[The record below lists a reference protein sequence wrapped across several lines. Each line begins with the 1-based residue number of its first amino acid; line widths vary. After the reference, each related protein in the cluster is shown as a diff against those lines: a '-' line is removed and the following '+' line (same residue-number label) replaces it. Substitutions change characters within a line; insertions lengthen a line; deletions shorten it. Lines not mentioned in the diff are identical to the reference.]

1 MCEPMTL
8 LAIGGSLMGSA
19 AANKA
24 ANAQS
29 EYQDQLHE
37 ENRKQADAAAIN
49 EYAQANAEEAQ
60 AGEAAAQKQM
70 ANDLMAREQAA
81 RANVAAAQ
89 SGAIDNTGNVGA
101 AQIIRQGLE
110 ANTQIG
116 QNLARDQQTFGLQR
130 EGIRNRQYSRIQSV
144 SKGRGKVSTL
154 SGLDIAQA
162 GIAGAGQYFG
172 NAATGADNQAKF
184 KAKGNPDKWL
194 S

>member
-1 MCEPMTL
+1 MCDPVTL
-8 LAIGGSLMGSA
+8 GVLSIGSSLMGSA

-37 ENRKQADAAAIN
+37 ENRKQADKAAIN
-49 EYAQANAEEAQ
+49 EYAQANSEETQ

-70 ANDLMAREQAA
+70 ENDLMARQQAS

-101 AQIIRQGLE
+101 AQIIRGGLE
-110 ANTQIG
+110 ANTQIA
-116 QNLARDQQTFGLQR
+116 QNLQNDQQTFGLQR

-144 SKGRGKVSTL
+144 SKGRGKVKTL

-162 GIAGAGQYFG
+162 GIAGVQGYAAGGGTSADFKAMG
-172 NAATGADNQAKF
+172 NA
-184 KAKGNPDKWL
+184 DKWL

>member
-1 MCEPMTL
+1 MTL
-8 LAIGGSLMGSA
+8 LAIGGSLMGSM

-37 ENRKQADAAAIN
+37 ENRKQADKAAIN
-49 EYAQANAEEAQ
+49 EYAQANSEEAQ

-70 ANDLMAREQAA
+70 ENDLMARQQAA

-101 AQIIRQGLE
+101 AQIIRGGLE
-110 ANTQIG
+110 ANTQIA
-116 QNLARDQQTFGLQR
+116 QNLQNDQQTFGLQR

-144 SKGRGKVSTL
+144 SKGKGKVSTL

-162 GIAGAGQYFG
+162 GIAGAGAHFG
-172 NAATGADNQAKF
+172 NAATGADNQAAF
-184 KAKGNPDKWL
+184 KAKGNPNKWL